1 MDFTTTRILI
11 AAFQTGAPAPCQKVP
26 VLCLI
31 SAWRWQCLC
40 SGSAM
45 PLNIH
50 ASGSAAGL
58 WGLLTSLLRTS
69 PRSPPDSHSTFHSK
83 ITLTTEHSNLE
94 DFFWKQARV
103 RAQVHRILFVIR
115 GFFCLFVW
123 TVSGEKRDDETQ
135 KAERSQWMRE
145 ARQRGPLK
153 WALFFTVITW
163 LEKEAEDFAS
173 GMFSSGLFVVH
184 DASWSCQHNEP
195 AERND
200 GSVRENRQT
209 ICPHEYTNAQTT
221 RQPKSISKSRV
232 RLTNIWQQVNVIV
245 QPNG

>member
-94 DFFWKQARV
+94 DFFLKTGQSESTSAPNPFCHQR
-103 RAQVHRILFVIR
+103 LFLPV
-115 GFFCLFVW
+115 CVDCKW
-123 TVSGEKRDDETQ
+123 GETRRDETQ

-200 GSVRENRQT
+200 GSVREAEKIDKQSAHMNT
-209 ICPHEYTNAQTT
+209 PMH
-221 RQPKSISKSRV
+221 RQPDNLNPYLRA
-232 RLTNIWQQVNVIV
+232 
-245 QPNG
+245 G